1 MGAKTCMLAFSNG
14 DLPRELA
21 ALPAPDRAG
30 SVAFAAA
37 LFPKDKLELLADST
51 LSNTY
56 IAEDEVLVSRFGTA
70 GIAIAHD
77 FALDRPSQLPPSFLR
92 ATVDA
97 QTVCVHAMHSVVDW
111 FAFAVWKN
119 GVLVRSLSV
128 APDSGILEDIGD
140 RLPFEMPFWA
150 GEHSADD
157 PEDLEAGEEPYPI
170 PFHPLELGEVALRE
184 FFGFTIEGVMDADQL
199 NPEAIALLRFKRKKR
214 SLLSFW
220 K

>member
-1 MGAKTCMLAFSNG
+1 
-14 DLPRELA
+14 
-21 ALPAPDRAG
+21 
-30 SVAFAAA
+30 
-37 LFPKDKLELLADST
+37 

-77 FALDRPSQLPPSFLR
+77 FALDRPSQLPASFLR
-92 ATVDA
+92 ATGDA

-157 PEDLEAGEEPYPI
+157 PEDLEAGEEPYPL

-184 FFGFTIEGVMDADQL
+184 FFGFTIEGVMEADQL